1 MLKPSLDQ
9 SRPAATAEAAR
20 LYVLAVIYA
29 ALGGLAW
36 IATGRHLARPRKE
49 I

>member
-1 MLKPSLDQ
+1 MLRPPLDQ
-9 SRPAATAEAAR
+9 SRPAAASEAAR

-36 IATGRHLARPRKE
+36 LVAGRRLTRPRKE